1 LNVSNAEYKA
11 IYASID
17 ESIVSRSFVYALG
30 SDAHESFS
38 TTDFADD
45 TDMSSV
51 YHSYSF
57 NPYMTFGDHV
67 ASLTI
72 TPMDPSYPQVTYN
85 FHIYVTD
92 PNVAPAILD
101 KYLVDGETNVIESYG
116 NFVTRPESN
125 TGYWT
130 YDTPVY
136 VATDVYY
143 NNGTI
148 ETGVK
153 DEDSYGGVD
162 SVLSLKY
169 SAPEDPASLPAGS
182 VTDSVDATFTSAS
195 SNAPSR
201 PDQGGSNKPAEVT
214 SYTTYYTVTATW
226 VDEYVYPEN
235 YEMAFYVGE
244 AFNYASSVETG
255 GVDYDFSALF
265 ASNVAPGSTSE
276 AYVAKKYNNS
286 SFALSMKNLTQVG
299 DLAFELPTETVDG
312 SNVYGLTD
320 YLSELVFDSTLA
332 GTSAY
337 KGYNKGY
344 GVKSLETILGN
355 DESKGIMISM
365 NDALKNNA
373 YVDYP
378 LVFTTEFV
386 NGETNDFTF
395 TIRFSNPLA
404 IVTNSDAIAF
414 TDYISREQD
423 WEDASGYFAVTFRG
437 KEFVNEWNKP
447 VTRDV
452 EGDLNTSD
460 YVNIDNSQLGSFY
473 ELDLTNTYYHTLS
486 KYRTDPKDPWF
497 IWEDVDGVELKNS
510 VVMGNCDITFRT
522 NFAWVTGSIPM
533 TVTPEV
539 VE

>member
-1 LNVSNAEYKA
+1 
-11 IYASID
+11 
-17 ESIVSRSFVYALG
+17 
-30 SDAHESFS
+30 
-38 TTDFADD
+38 
-45 TDMSSV
+45 
-51 YHSYSF
+51 
-57 NPYMTFGDHV
+57 
-67 ASLTI
+67 
-72 TPMDPSYPQVTYN
+72 
-85 FHIYVTD
+85 

-125 TGYWT
+125 TGYWS
-130 YDTPVY
+130 YGDPEY
-136 VATDVYY
+136 VKTDVVY
-143 NNGTI
+143 NNGTK
-148 ETGVK
+148 ETV
-153 DEDSYGGVD
+153 EDAATYGGVT
-162 SVLSLKY
+162 SVLSLQY
-169 SAPEDPASLPAGS
+169 SAPEDPTSLPAGS
-182 VTDSVDATFTSAS
+182 ETVSVAATFTSTS
-195 SNAPSR
+195 SNAPSK
-201 PDQGGSNKPAEVT
+201 PDHGSNKPANVT
-214 SYTTYYTVTATW
+214 SYTTYYTVSATW
-226 VDEYVYPEN
+226 VDDYVYPEN

-276 AYVAKKYNNS
+276 AYAAKKYNYS
-286 SFALSMKNLTQVG
+286 SFALSMKNSTQVG
-299 DLAFELPTETVDG
+299 DLAFELPTETVAG

-320 YLSELVFDSTLA
+320 YLSYLAFDSTLA
-332 GTSAY
+332 GTSAN
-337 KGYNKGY
+337 KVYNDGY

-437 KEFVNEWNKP
+437 KEFVNEGNMT
-447 VTRDV
+447 VTSEE

-460 YVNIDNSQLGSFY
+460 YVNIYNSQLGSFY

-486 KYRTDPKDPWF
+486 KYRTADPKDPWF